1 VITQPSSARIIEV
14 LQQELSDHI
23 APALA
28 DPAGE
33 AGMQMI
39 QQILSTLAVRVE
51 HEIAWLVEET
61 AAIEAIAAR
70 LVDANPRAERV
81 AAALANLR
89 GAPGGS
95 LHLSD
100 VAARYSLA
108 SEVLSCLLEDVPT
121 DSELRPEVE
130 AQLDL
135 RLAHEV
141 EVIGDFQL
149 VGRT

>member
-14 LQQELSDHI
+14 LQQELSEHI

-28 DPAGE
+28 GPACE
-33 AGMQMI
+33 ASIQMI
-39 QQILSTLAVRVE
+39 QHILSTLAVRVE
-51 HEIAWLVEET
+51 HEVAWLVEET

-70 LVDANPRAERV
+70 VVDANLRAERV
-81 AAALANLR
+81 AAALAKLR
-89 GAPGGS
+89 AAPGES

-108 SEVLSCLLEDVPT
+108 SEILSCLLEDVPN
-121 DSELRPEVE
+121 DSELRPELE

-141 EVIGDFQL
+141 DVIGDFQL